1 MKSNEQTKTQNGDA
15 QCNQTNEQ
23 TKTQSGD
30 AQCNQTNKRKH
41 TFSDPSFHYYI
52 DRYLVVIL
60 GLYYLSSFI
69 PAHQNLARDT
79 VITKAGFYIHLE

>member
-52 DRYLVVIL
+52 DSEHMRVTFKVKSKL
-60 GLYYLSSFI
+60 
-69 PAHQNLARDT
+69 
-79 VITKAGFYIHLE
+79 